1 MVALW
6 PNMGLHGSDGD
17 RPPETALGKKCQEA
31 CLPPSQGKMKELRDR
46 QILLNAE
53 PLNLEPPD
61 SHRGQRW
68 DYGLL
73 DAIGILFDILWVCA
87 LCQGLSFLHILKVVV
102 VVQLLR
108 CV

>member
-1 MVALW
+1 MAAMVT
-6 PNMGLHGSDGD
+6 GLLKL
-17 RPPETALGKKCQEA
+17 PWEKKCQEA
-31 CLPPSQGKMKELRDR
+31 SLPSSQGKMKELRDR

-61 SHRGQRW
+61 SHKGQRW

-73 DAIGILFDILWVCA
+73 DAIDSLFYILWVCA
-87 LCQGLSFLHILKVVV
+87 LCHGLSFLDILKVVI